1 MATGR
6 KDKLRAEAAKEQRNT
21 RKWDGVEEFTVG
33 KANSRRSVVIDKEL
47 ERDLRPLRRE
57 EVWRL

>member
-1 MATGR
+1 MATDR

>member
-57 EVWRL
+57 EVWQS

>member
-6 KDKLRAEAAKEQRNT
+6 KDKLRTEAAKEQRNT